1 MELSPAQLTA
11 RQLNPTIIEASASER
26 NAASAQR
33 ALAAG
38 GKNPEE
44 LKAKFQ
50 EFVSGTFYKTLLAAM
65 RKTVSGKSLVHGGRA
80 EDIFRSRLDQT
91 ITDQLA
97 TAKGSALSDKL
108 FEQFVRQINGGGG
121 VAGGGVGDARGA
133 ASESAGGQDDERIA
147 EPTIGPG
154 GVGP

>member
-11 RQLNPTIIEASASER
+11 RQLNPTLIEASASER
-26 NAASAQR
+26 NAASAQK
-33 ALAAG
+33 ALSG

-80 EDIFRSRLDQT
+80 EEIFRSRLDQT

-121 VAGGGVGDARGA
+121 VGGGGIVETGGA
-133 ASESAGGQDDERIA
+133 ARESAGDQDDERIA
-147 EPTIGPG
+147 EPTVGPG